1 MGEAVAQLGGALE
14 VVDGQE
20 GVLVAHVADAG
31 LVELAGQPL
40 AAVDVDLDLVGDPA
54 LDAHVHEAELGVDQ
68 VHVVVQ
74 ALALAPGHLDAVGLV
89 ALADLEAHAGL
100 HRADEAH
107 DPLGDPVLLG
117 DGLGQ
122 VVLHLGPVAGLDV
135 VKGDARTARLGRQA
149 VDVVGDAVRRGLG
162 VLGEVGDRVT
172 LGPQEGP
179 HRVGLEEVRE
189 VTLEDH
195 PVEHGQAAGDVAA
208 VNVLEAVHG
217 GPPCWCVA
225 SECASCRT
233 ARTTSSSQRPTPSGA
248 ALPPRHRP
256 VARRRGHP
264 RRLRPTPAGV
274 FTVFGCGRR
283 LR

>member
-1 MGEAVAQLGGALE
+1 M
-14 VVDGQE
+14 
-20 GVLVAHVADAG
+20 
-31 LVELAGQPL
+31 
-40 AAVDVDLDLVGDPA
+40 
-54 LDAHVHEAELGVDQ
+54 HEAELGVDQ

-74 ALALAPGHLDAVGLV
+74 ALALSPGHLDAVGLV
-89 ALADLEAHAGL
+89 ALADLKAHAGL
-100 HRADEAH
+100 HRADEA
-107 DPLGDPVLLG
+107 DNSLGDPVILH

-122 VVLHLGPVAGLDV
+122 VVFHLGAVAGLHV
-135 VKGDARTARLGRQA
+135 VEGDARTSRLGRQA
-149 VDVVGDAVRRGLG
+149 VDVARDAVRRGLG

-179 HRVGLEEVRE
+179 HRVGFEQMRQ

-217 GPPCWCVA
+217 GPPCWCVD
-225 SECASCRT
+225 SECASLIASPHEVRVLA
-233 ARTTSSSQRPTPSGA
+233 ARPMPSGA
-248 ALPPRHRP
+248 AWPPRHRP
-256 VARRRGHP
+256 VALRRGHP

-274 FTVFGCGRR
+274 VTVFGCGRR